1 MTNNQL
7 QYQKMLECNLLSF
20 NDEYQ
25 LMVSHII

>member
-7 QYQKMLECNLLSF
+7 QYEKMLEYNLLCF
-20 NDEYQ
+20 NEECQ